1 VANGDATVWDDLKE
15 LRRDLSN
22 LARDGCGH
30 KLWHEGTTRE
40 LRADFN
46 AERKERVE
54 MGKELADA
62 IGRVGE
68 ASVKEMKSIRNQIMG
83 SLVLV
88 VLVAVLVSKVLK

>member
-1 VANGDATVWDDLKE
+1 MANGDATIWDDLKE

-30 KLWHEGTTRE
+30 KMWHEGVSKE
-40 LRADFN
+40 LRADLVM
-46 AERKERVE
+46 ERKERMD

-83 SLVLV
+83 SIVLV
-88 VLVAVLVSKVLK
+88 VIAAILVSKVLR